1 MKFGLV
7 LTLSDVRK
15 TADVAR
21 LAEEAGWDGF
31 FVGDA
36 IWFVDPIVALTVATM
51 ITSRIRLGIMVIPME
66 GG

>member
-31 FVGDA
+31 FV
-36 IWFVDPIVALTVATM
+36 DPIVSLTAATM